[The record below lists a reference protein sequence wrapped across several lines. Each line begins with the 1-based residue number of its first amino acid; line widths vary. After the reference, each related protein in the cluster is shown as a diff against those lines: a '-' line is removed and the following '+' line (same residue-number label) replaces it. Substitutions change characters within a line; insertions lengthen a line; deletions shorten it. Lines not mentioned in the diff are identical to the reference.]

1 MCIRDRCKH
10 TLQQLVR
17 AAEADR
23 RQAIEEQSAAE
34 WLESVLRRWHLMRP
48 EASYRYQCLGLGSA
62 PRLTPPTDLS
72 QALLNLLNNA
82 ADACPDDLDIRLDW
96 DSSSIC
102 LSIRDHGVGV
112 PLAIAEQIGKP
123 FFTTKG
129 KGFGLGLFLSQA
141 SVTRAG
147 GTVKLY
153 NHEDGGTL
161 TELRLPRSYG
171 MA

>member
-1 MCIRDRCKH
+1 
-10 TLQQLVR
+10 
-17 AAEADR
+17 
-23 RQAIEEQSAAE
+23 
-34 WLESVLRRWHLMRP
+34 MRP

-112 PLAIAEQIGKP
+112 PWRSPNRSANRSSPPRAR
-123 FFTTKG
+123 
-129 KGFGLGLFLSQA
+129 A
-141 SVTRAG
+141 SASACFSVRPA
-147 GTVKLY
+147 
-153 NHEDGGTL
+153 
-161 TELRLPRSYG
+161 
-171 MA
+171 

>member
-1 MCIRDRCKH
+1 M
-10 TLQQLVR
+10 
-17 AAEADR
+17 
-23 RQAIEEQSAAE
+23 
-34 WLESVLRRWHLMRP
+34 
-48 EASYRYQCLGLGSA
+48 
-62 PRLTPPTDLS
+62 
-72 QALLNLLNNA
+72 NNA
-82 ADACPDDLDIRLDW
+82 ADACPDDLGINLDW
-96 DSSSIC
+96 DATSIC
-102 LSIRDHGVGV
+102 LSIRDHGAGV
-112 PLAIAEQIGKP
+112 PLAIAEQLGKP

-171 MA
+171 VV